1 MKRSHWTETLI
12 DFWWVV
18 YWNLVLLYQ
27 NEGGGEEEILD
38 KVIFEAWLRWLEQ
51 CWFMPALDV
60 KAFYLNVLL
69 LNSPL
74 TFYWNVP
81 VGQMDLSS
89 LYPYRKLHSQNPV
102 FM

>member
-1 MKRSHWTETLI
+1 
-12 DFWWVV
+12 
-18 YWNLVLLYQ
+18 
-27 NEGGGEEEILD
+27 
-38 KVIFEAWLRWLEQ
+38 
-51 CWFMPALDV
+51 MPALDV